1 VLLRAIAL
9 VHKQRNMHTCRE
21 IDKKELRA
29 SAHTRTHTHTYTHT
43 QESTRHTEAMDAIT
57 TYLGYGSYEEWDEDQ
72 RIDWLVG
79 ELQARYGGVCVLY
92 TCATCVQFCE
102 LL

>member
-1 VLLRAIAL
+1 
-9 VHKQRNMHTCRE
+9 
-21 IDKKELRA
+21 
-29 SAHTRTHTHTYTHT
+29 
-43 QESTRHTEAMDAIT
+43 MDAIT